1 MYDSSSISKDPLIE
15 AEVPGVS
22 GCAVFARAI
31 TRDFEK
37 VYHLRNG
44 LKGWKAAGYPLETDT
59 K

>member
-1 MYDSSSISKDPLIE
+1 MYDSSSFFKEPLIE
-15 AEVPGVS
+15 AEIPRVS
-22 GCAVFARAI
+22 GCAVFARAL

-37 VYHLRNG
+37 VYHLRDG